1 MDAQIPQKPKNP
13 MVALKE
19 HLIDLADNLSIRL
32 ESQLNA
38 EPTLAL
44 EGVEHKKAQH
54 RFVAQAKKIEA
65 ELTRLTFLVER
76 FQVHSF

>member
-1 MDAQIPQKPKNP
+1 MNAQIPQKPKNP
-13 MVALKE
+13 LVAVRD

-32 ESQLNA
+32 DNQLNP

-44 EGVEHKKAQH
+44 EGVEHRKAEH
-54 RFVAQAKKIEA
+54 RFLAQAKKIEA
-65 ELTRLTFLVER
+65 GLMRLTFLVEK